1 MVYRVYVE
9 KKEALANE
17 ARALLEDLRAF
28 LGIQSLTGLRLF
40 NRYDLEG
47 ISRELFDY
55 AVQTVLS
62 EPQLDTVTSEVPQG
76 DTVFAVEYLPG
87 QYDQRADSAAQC
99 IQILSQ
105 GERPTVRTA
114 RVYVLEGELTAEQVE
129 AVKKYVINPV
139 ESREASL
146 ELPETLRMEY
156 DIPTTV
162 RTVEGFTSM
171 DAAALD
177 ALRDE
182 LGLAMDLDDLKF
194 LQGYFRDDEGR
205 DPTITEIR
213 VVDTYW
219 SDHCRHTTFS
229 THLDAVDI
237 GAPAV
242 KAAYQRYL
250 DARVEV
256 YGEEKAA
263 KRPQTLMD
271 IATIGTKTLK
281 KRGLLPELDESEEI
295 NACSIKVPAVV
306 DGKEQDWLLMF
317 KNETHNHPTEIEPF
331 GGAATCIGGAI
342 RDPLSGRSYVYQAMR
357 VTGAGDPLKP
367 VSETMPGKL
376 PQRKLVTTAAA
387 GYSSYGNQ
395 IGLATGQVDE
405 IYHPGYVA
413 KRMEIGAV
421 VGATPASHVRREC
434 PAPGD
439 VIVLLGGRTGR
450 DGIGGATGSSKA
462 HKLDSLE
469 HCGAEVQKGNAPIER
484 KLQRL
489 FRREDACK
497 MIKRC
502 NDFGAG
508 GVSVAI
514 GELADGLY
522 IDLNKV
528 TKKYEGLDGTELA
541 ISESQERM
549 AVALAPEDVDKFIA
563 IATEEN
569 LEATPVAK
577 VTEEKRLN
585 MVWNGVSIVNISR
598 EFLNSNGAEKHQNVH
613 VEKGS
618 VWQPQWAG
626 LTFSQK
632 MKSMVGD
639 LNVCSKK
646 GLSERFD
653 STIGAATV
661 LMPFGGAYQLTPQNA
676 MVAKLP
682 VDGETTTCSG
692 MAWGYNP
699 YLMSANQYVG
709 ARLAVIESVTKLVAT
724 GFRYEDAYLTFQ
736 EYFERLGNKPE
747 RWGKPLAALLGALDA
762 QIGLGIASIGGKDSM
777 SGSFEQLDVPP
788 TLVSFATAIGK
799 ASRVVSTEFKKP
811 ESTVVLVRPII
822 DPETG
827 CPNFF
832 SLKANYKIV
841 ENMIEEGMV
850 ASACSVGYGGI
861 AEALFKMG
869 LGNRIG
875 FKMRADMTTHQM
887 FEPMYGSIILEMVS
901 DSPAGMLLGETTKEY
916 TFESCGE
923 KLDMAELQEIWE
935 SKLEPVYPY
944 RKAGPAVE
952 KINGSLTAPAAPK
965 IGVAKPKVIIPVFPG
980 TNCEYD
986 TAKAFARA
994 GADPEILVVR
1004 NLTPADV
1011 AESCK
1016 ALVKAIDAS
1025 QIVML
1030 PGGFSGGDEPDGS
1043 AKFIASF
1050 FRNPAVTEA
1059 VRRLL
1064 QQRDGLML
1072 GICNGFQALIKL
1084 GLVPYG
1090 DIRPITACDP
1100 TLTFNT
1106 IGRHQSM
1113 LVHTRVASTGSP
1125 WLSKCEVGEMHTIA
1139 ISHGEGRFVA
1149 PQEVLDTMLR
1159 NGQVA
1164 TQYVD
1169 LTGVP
1174 TMDQSFNPN
1183 GSVLAIEGITSPDGR
1198 VFGKMGHSE
1207 RSGEYLYK
1215 NVTGDKYQPIFE
1227 GGVDYFKV

>member
-194 LQGYFRDDEGR
+194 LQDYFRDDEGR
-205 DPTITEIR
+205 NPTITEIR

-229 THLDAVDI
+229 THIDHVEIHDAAI
-237 GAPAV
+237 Q
-242 KAAYQRYL
+242 AAYERYL
-250 DARVEV
+250 AARVEV

-271 IATIGTKTLK
+271 IATIGAKVLK
-281 KRGLLPELDESEEI
+281 KRGLLPELDENEEI
-295 NACSIKVPAVV
+295 NACSIHVTATV
-306 DGKEQDWLLMF
+306 DGEAQDWLLMF

-331 GGAATCIGGAI
+331 GGAATCIGGCI
-342 RDPLSGRSYVYQAMR
+342 RDPLSGRAYVHQAMR
-357 VTGAGDPLKP
+357 VTGAGDPRASLDQTL
-367 VSETMPGKL
+367 SGKL
-376 PQRKLVTTAAA
+376 PQRKLCQTAAA

-395 IGLATGQVDE
+395 IGLATSHVAE
-405 IYHPGYVA
+405 LYHEGYIA
-413 KRMEIGAV
+413 KRLECGAV
-421 VGATPASHVRREC
+421 VAAAPAYNVRREC

-439 VIVLLGGRTGR
+439 VVILLGGRTGR
-450 DGIGGATGSSKA
+450 DGIGGATGSSKS
-462 HKLDSLE
+462 HNLKSLSTM
-469 HCGAEVQKGNAPIER
+469 ASEVQKGNAPEER
-484 KLQRL
+484 KIQRL
-489 FRREDACK
+489 FRDSAVTRL
-497 MIKRC
+497 IKRC

-514 GELADGLY
+514 GELADGLR
-522 IDLNKV
+522 IDLDAV
-528 TKKYEGLDGTELA
+528 RKKYDGLDGTELA

-549 AVALAPEDVDKFIA
+549 AVVVAPEDVDAFIA
-563 IATEEN
+563 AAESEN
-569 LEATPVAK
+569 LEAYRVAV
-577 VTEEKRLN
+577 VTEEAR
-585 MVWNGVSIVNISR
+585 MIMEWNGAVIADLSR
-598 EFLNSNGAEKHQNVH
+598 DFLNTNGAVKHAGVRVAEKDRTELAKPRFQSLR
-613 VEKGS
+613 EMASSLKCAS
-618 VWQPQWAG
+618 RRG
-626 LTFSQK
+626 L
-632 MKSMVGD
+632 V
-639 LNVCSKK
+639 
-646 GLSERFD
+646 ERFD
-653 STIGAATV
+653 STIGAGSI
-661 LMPFGGAYQLTPQNA
+661 LMPFGGRTQRTPAQA
-676 MVAKLP
+676 MAAVFPVLP
-682 VDGETTTCSG
+682 GQETDQASV
-692 MAWGYNP
+692 MAWGCDPEQTSTDPYIGAYN
-699 YLMSANQYVG
+699 
-709 ARLAVIESVTKLVAT
+709 AVYTSMAKLVAA
-724 GFRYEDAYLTFQ
+724 GADYKKAYLSFQ
-736 EYFERLGNKPE
+736 EFFEKLRTEPE
-747 RWGKPLAALLGALDA
+747 RWGKPFAALLGTVDA
-762 QIGLGIASIGGKDSM
+762 QLELGAAAIGGKDSM
-777 SGSFEQLDVPP
+777 SGTFLDLDVPP
-788 TLVSFATAIGK
+788 TLISFAIAPLKTDE
-799 ASRVVSTEFKKP
+799 VLSTEFKAAGHPVYLFSGADADGVKTAW
-811 ESTVVLVRPII
+811 EALHALARSGKVR
-822 DPETG
+822 
-827 CPNFF
+827 
-832 SLKANYKIV
+832 AAWAV
-841 ENMIEEGMV
+841 ENGLSEAVMNMSFGNEIGFSAENTAVDWNALYPGAIV
-850 ASACSVGYGGI
+850 AELTEDTADAVRLGVTT
-861 AEALFKMG
+861 AEPIV
-869 LGNRIG
+869 RIG
-875 FKMRADMTTHQM
+875 DDSAAIS
-887 FEPMYGSIILEMVS
+887 ELLALNEGVLES
-901 DSPAGMLLGETTKEY
+901 
-916 TFESCGE
+916 
-923 KLDMAELQEIWE
+923 
-935 SKLEPVYPY
+935 VYPS
-944 RKAGPAVE
+944 RTAADTAEVPVLSAPAVQRV
-952 KINGSLTAPAAPK
+952 APK

-986 TAKAFARA
+986 TAHAFARA
-994 GADPEILVVR
+994 GADPEILVIR

-1016 ALVKAIDAS
+1016 ALVKAIDNS

-1050 FRNPAVTEA
+1050 FRNPEVTEA